1 MFLWKRWE
9 KKLDSTRIITYIRD
23 GVLADALYED
33 GRMMELSL
41 ISKEKESILGN
52 IYIGKVKNIVKNIQA
67 AFVEIEPGLLC
78 YLPLEDVKHPV
89 YLHPKAKQT
98 LVQGDELLVQVSR
111 EAVKTKAPSVTTKF
125 SLTGKYL
132 VLTHGN
138 ETIGFSGKLD
148 SAEKSR
154 LKTWT
159 AGLKL
164 PDEVGIIVRTNASG
178 VSEEEL
184 SREYEHL
191 EEQYAYLRQ
200 QAIHRS
206 VYSCVLRNR
215 PAYLSSVLG
224 SRSENLKEI
233 LTDDTEI
240 YKETEQFLRDEMPGD
255 EAKLRLYEDRM
266 LPLKAL
272 YRMEKDMTEAL
283 AERVWLKSGGYLVI
297 EATEALTVID
307 VNTGKCIAGKEKQ
320 ATIRKINQEAAQEI
334 ARQLRLRN
342 LSGIILVDF
351 VDMTE
356 PGADE
361 ELLAM
366 MQKLLKRDPL
376 KAAAVDM
383 TALGLMELTR
393 KKQKKTLKEQA
404 KECGIL

>member
-1 MFLWKRWE
+1 
-9 KKLDSTRIITYIRD
+9 
-23 GVLADALYED
+23 
-33 GRMMELSL
+33 MMELSL

-78 YLPLEDVKHPV
+78 YLPREDVKHPV

-148 SAEKSR
+148 NAEKSR
-154 LKTWT
+154 LKAWT
-159 AGLKL
+159 AGLNL
-164 PDEVGIIVRTNASG
+164 PEEVGIIVRTNASG
-178 VSEEEL
+178 ISEEEL
-184 SREYEHL
+184 NREYQHL
-191 EEQYAYLRQ
+191 EEQYQYLRQ

-206 VYSCVLRNR
+206 LYSCVFRNR

-233 LTDDTEI
+233 LTDDVEI
-240 YKETEQFLRDEMPGD
+240 YQEMGQFLREEMPGD
-255 EAKLRLYEDRM
+255 EEKLHFYEDRM

-272 YRMEKDMTEAL
+272 YRLEKGMSEAL

-307 VNTGKCIAGKEKQ
+307 VNTGKCIAGKDKQ

-356 PGADE
+356 PSADE
-361 ELLAM
+361 ELLTM

-376 KAAAVDM
+376 KASAVDM

-404 KECGIL
+404 KECKIQ

>member
-1 MFLWKRWE
+1 
-9 KKLDSTRIITYIRD
+9 
-23 GVLADALYED
+23 
-33 GRMMELSL
+33 MMELSL

-89 YLHPKAKQT
+89 YLHPKTKQT

-154 LKTWT
+154 LKIWT

-240 YKETEQFLRDEMPGD
+240 YKETGQFLRDEMPGD

-272 YRMEKDMTEAL
+272 YRMEKDMAEAL
-283 AERVWLKSGGYLVI
+283 AEQVWLKSGGYLVI

-320 ATIRKINQEAAQEI
+320 ATIRKINQEAALEI

>member
-1 MFLWKRWE
+1 M
-9 KKLDSTRIITYIRD
+9 DSTRIITYIRD

-33 GRMMELSL
+33 GHMMELSL

-78 YLPLEDVKHPV
+78 YLPREDVKHPV

-148 SAEKSR
+148 NAEKSR
-154 LKTWT
+154 LKAWT
-159 AGLKL
+159 AGLNL
-164 PDEVGIIVRTNASG
+164 PEEVGIIVRTNASG
-178 VSEEEL
+178 ISEEEL
-184 SREYEHL
+184 NREYQHL
-191 EEQYAYLRQ
+191 EEQYQYLRQ

-206 VYSCVLRNR
+206 LYSCVFRNR

-233 LTDDTEI
+233 LTDDVEI
-240 YKETEQFLRDEMPGD
+240 YQEMGQFLREEMPGD
-255 EAKLRLYEDRM
+255 EEKLHFYEDRM

-272 YRMEKDMTEAL
+272 YRLEKGMSEAL

-307 VNTGKCIAGKEKQ
+307 VNTGKCIAGKDKQ

-356 PGADE
+356 PSADE
-361 ELLAM
+361 ELLTM

-376 KAAAVDM
+376 KASAVDM

-404 KECGIL
+404 KECKIQ

>member
-1 MFLWKRWE
+1 M
-9 KKLDSTRIITYIRD
+9 DNTRIITYIKD

-41 ISKEKESILGN
+41 ISKEQESILGN

-78 YLPLEDVKHPV
+78 YLPLEDVKNPA
-89 YLHPKAKQT
+89 YLHPKAKPT

-148 SAEKSR
+148 STEKNR
-154 LKTWT
+154 LKVWT

-184 SREYEHL
+184 NREYRHL
-191 EEQYAYLRQ
+191 EEQYRYLSQ

-206 VYSCVLRNR
+206 VYSCVFQNR
-215 PAYLSSVLG
+215 PAYLGSVLG
-224 SRSENLKEI
+224 SRSESLKEI
-233 LTDDTEI
+233 ITDDEKIYEEI
-240 YKETEQFLRDEMPGD
+240 RQFLQEEMPGD

-272 YRMEKDMTEAL
+272 YRMEKGLSEAL

-307 VNTGKCIAGKEKQ
+307 VNTGKCIAGKDKQ
-320 ATIRKINQEAAQEI
+320 ATIRKINQEAALEI

-361 ELLAM
+361 ELLAF
-366 MQKLLKRDPL
+366 MQKLLKKDPQ
-376 KAAAVDM
+376 KSAAVDM

-393 KKQKKTLKEQA
+393 KKQKKTLKEQE

>member
-1 MFLWKRWE
+1 M
-9 KKLDSTRIITYIRD
+9 DNTRIITYIKD

-41 ISKEKESILGN
+41 ISKEQKSILGN

-78 YLPLEDVKHPV
+78 YLPLEDVKNPV
-89 YLHPKAKQT
+89 YLHPKAKPT

-148 SAEKSR
+148 SPEKNR
-154 LKTWT
+154 LKAWT

-184 SREYEHL
+184 NREYRHL
-191 EEQYAYLRQ
+191 EEQYRYLSQ

-206 VYSCVLRNR
+206 VYSCVFQNR
-215 PAYLSSVLG
+215 PAYLGSVLG
-224 SRSENLKEI
+224 SRSESLKEI
-233 LTDDTEI
+233 ITDDEKIYEEI
-240 YKETEQFLRDEMPGD
+240 CQFLQEEMPSD

-272 YRMEKDMTEAL
+272 YRMEKGLSEAL

-307 VNTGKCIAGKEKQ
+307 VNTGKCIAGKDKQ
-320 ATIRKINQEAAQEI
+320 ATIRKINQEAALEI

-361 ELLAM
+361 ELLAF
-366 MQKLLKRDPL
+366 MQKLLKKDPQ
-376 KAAAVDM
+376 KSAAVDM

>member
-1 MFLWKRWE
+1 M
-9 KKLDSTRIITYIRD
+9 DSTRIITYIRD

-33 GRMMELSL
+33 GHMMELSL

-148 SAEKSR
+148 NAEKSR
-154 LKTWT
+154 LKAWT
-159 AGLKL
+159 AGLNL
-164 PDEVGIIVRTNASG
+164 PEEVGIIVRTNASG
-178 VSEEEL
+178 ISEEEL
-184 SREYEHL
+184 NREYQHL
-191 EEQYAYLRQ
+191 EEQYQYLRQ

-206 VYSCVLRNR
+206 LYSCVFRNR

-233 LTDDTEI
+233 LTDDVEI
-240 YKETEQFLRDEMPGD
+240 YQEMGQFLREEMPGD
-255 EAKLRLYEDRM
+255 EEKLHFYEDRM

-272 YRMEKDMTEAL
+272 YRLEKGMSEAL

-307 VNTGKCIAGKEKQ
+307 VNTGKCIAGKDKQ

-356 PGADE
+356 PSADE
-361 ELLAM
+361 ELLTM

-376 KAAAVDM
+376 KASAVDM

-404 KECGIL
+404 KECKIQ

>member
-1 MFLWKRWE
+1 M
-9 KKLDSTRIITYIRD
+9 DSTRIITYIGD

-33 GRMMELSL
+33 GHMMELSL

-89 YLHPKAKQT
+89 YLHPKAKET

-154 LKTWT
+154 LKAWT
-159 AGLKL
+159 AGLNL
-164 PDEVGIIVRTNASG
+164 PEEVGIIVRTNASG

-184 SREYEHL
+184 SREYQHL
-191 EEQYAYLRQ
+191 EEQYQYLRQ

-206 VYSCVLRNR
+206 LYSCVFRNR

-240 YKETEQFLRDEMPGD
+240 YQEMGQFLREEMPGD
-255 EAKLRLYEDRM
+255 EAKLHFYEDRM
-266 LPLKAL
+266 LSLKAL
-272 YRMEKDMTEAL
+272 YRLEKGMSEAL

-307 VNTGKCIAGKEKQ
+307 VNTGKCIAGKDKQ

-404 KECGIL
+404 KECKIQ